1 MYGIIPIFVLPIL
14 RNCGLYGMDITNLEI
29 ENKCGASTICFGNA
43 LSLIYKHLP
52 KYRRIIVI
60 TDENVAGRYRTL
72 LRHFEQIVIGTGEDN
87 KNLQTA
93 MTIYERLMEMGADTH
108 TYLLGVGGGIV
119 TDITGF
125 VAATYMRG
133 LDFSFVPTTLL
144 AQVDASIGG
153 KNGVNF
159 HDYKNMVGTM
169 RQPEFVICDVTM
181 LHSLPER
188 EFRAGMAEVIKSAIL
203 RDPNLFEL
211 LEGCDP
217 DIQKGR
223 VDVLFSVV
231 LSAASVKN
239 VVLAENEVEP
249 GKRTLLNLGHTVA
262 HAIEKL
268 THEVNHG
275 EAVAIGLS
283 AMSWVSGGRGKMKR
297 AEAKRI
303 DALLTKFGFNLDM
316 PAGIL
321 EILREARYD
330 KKKFDNKIDIVF
342 PEAVGRCVVEQ
353 ITFNEFESMFL

>member
-1 MYGIIPIFVLPIL
+1 MPIL
-14 RNCGLYGMDITNLEI
+14 RNYGLDDMDVTNIEI

-43 LSLIYKHLP
+43 LNLIYKHLP

-60 TDENVAGRYRTL
+60 TDENVASRYRSL
-72 LRHFEQIVIGTGEDN
+72 LRHFDQIVIGTGEDN

-93 MTIYERLMEMGADTH
+93 MMVYERLMEMGADTH
-108 TYLLGVGGGIV
+108 SYLLGVGGGIV

-169 RQPEFVICDVTM
+169 RQPEFVICDVVM
-181 LHSLPER
+181 LHTLPER

-203 RDPNLFEL
+203 RDSSLFEL
-211 LEGCDP
+211 LELCDA
-217 DIQKGR
+217 DIQNGR
-223 VDVLFSVV
+223 LDVLFNVV
-231 LSAASVKN
+231 LAAASVKN
-239 VVLAENEVEP
+239 VVLAENEVER

-262 HAIEKL
+262 HAIEKI
-268 THEVNHG
+268 THQVNHG

-283 AMSWVSGGRGKMKR
+283 MMAWASVRRGKMAR

-303 DALLTKFGFNLDM
+303 DALLKKFGFNLELPVRLFDM
-316 PAGIL
+316 
-321 EILREARYD
+321 LRETRFD
-330 KKKFDNKIDIVF
+330 KKKFDDKIDIVL
-342 PEAVGRCVVEQ
+342 PEAVGCCVVEQ
-353 ITFNEFESMFL
+353 MTFKEFESMFL